1 MKENTISVLQV
12 KPGEAPT
19 MVMLE
24 NTLEALQDAVSI
36 ETDERGFI
44 EILPVNSNVCLLCNE
59 EGKLIGLPPN
69 RRWGL
74 DILCGVFYLTG
85 QTEEGD
91 LASLPEPAMQMCMK
105 RFAEPEHIEDWEVD
119 KALVMRFFC

>member
-12 KPGEAPT
+12 KPGESPT

-36 ETDERGFI
+36 EADERGFI

-74 DILCGVFYLTG
+74 DILCGVFYVCG
-85 QTEEGD
+85 QNSEGE
-91 LASLPEPAMQMCMK
+91 LCSLHPMHADYYMQ
-105 RFAEPEHIEDWEVD
+105 RFRIPDDIAEDEVEIFIHF
-119 KALVMRFFC
+119 LVD